1 MGSGSRSA
9 GRRSAGRGGRQVA
22 PAGALRALR
31 GRANRLANQPGR
43 GRRARQ
49 QLLADIDAASR
60 RSRGGARLSN
70 QQVQSFRER
79 LNRLLRGAPQPRRAR

>member
-9 GRRSAGRGGRQVA
+9 GRRSAGRGGQQTA
-22 PAGALRALR
+22 PAGALRSLR
-31 GRANRLANQPGR
+31 GRANRLASTGGR

-60 RSRGGARLSN
+60 RARGGNRLSN
-70 QQVQSFRER
+70 RQVQSFRTR
-79 LNRLLRGAPQPRRAR
+79 LAALASTNR